1 MAGRVCRD
9 LRHDAPN
16 VKSMNDAKHRRPS
29 GFDET
34 APAGNASVIAAEL
47 TLVRC
52 RWCNDDLEHC
62 HETLVIHVGGEASC
76 IEATCE
82 VPSEAH
88 HTVMGCAEF
97 GCGCATTAGSV
108 AETA

>member
-1 MAGRVCRD
+1 LGNST
-9 LRHDAPN
+9 PN
-16 VKSMNDAKHRRPS
+16 VVFMNDAKHRRPS

-62 HETLVIHVGGEASC
+62 HESLVVHASGGSHC
-76 IEATCE
+76 IEAACE
-82 VPSEAH
+82 VPTEAH
-88 HTVMGCAEF
+88 HTMLGCAEF
-97 GCGCATTAGSV
+97 GCACAVTTKGI

>member
-1 MAGRVCRD
+1 
-9 LRHDAPN
+9 
-16 VKSMNDAKHRRPS
+16 MNDAKHRRPS

-62 HETLVIHVGGEASC
+62 HETLVVHVTGGAQC
-76 IEATCE
+76 IEPGCE
-82 VPSEAH
+82 VPTEAH
-88 HTVMGCAEF
+88 HTAIDCADF
-97 GCGCATTAGSV
+97 GCRCAVSGPRSGRSI